1 MQTRMIQSI
10 SWVIVLTLTL
20 VFFPFLVQADQPEP
34 FVECVEGQE
43 PTPINYGEHTN
54 NCQIDNIT
62 DMDRF
67 GFFGSEGEQIRV
79 IVSETT
85 TSAIELYLEIWDPD
99 GLQIAN
105 TAPGG
110 NILVDLTLEKTG
122 SYLIGIRENGANET
136 GGYMLQLERVFP
148 INTPVGISYD
158 FPENDVINHITD
170 MDFYIFEGETNDNIR
185 VIVSETTTSAIEL
198 YLEIWDPDGLQIAN
212 TAPGGNI
219 LVDLTLGKS
228 GTYLIGIRENGANET
243 GGYEVEVQCLMLSC
257 PDLLLP
263 SPVIDITLNQN
274 VFVTGD
280 TLIISA
286 HVINGPNPTT
296 IEVKTWINLPDGNDM
311 SILDPHLTLTV
322 DPNANFTAEIFSYTF
337 DGSEPSG
344 DYNVGGRFI
353 NVNSGRQHSLDIES
367 FSFSP

>member
-67 GFFGSEGEQIRV
+67 GFFGSEGEQ
-79 IVSETT
+79 
-85 TSAIELYLEIWDPD
+85 
-99 GLQIAN
+99 
-105 TAPGG
+105 
-110 NILVDLTLEKTG
+110 
-122 SYLIGIRENGANET
+122 
-136 GGYMLQLERVFP
+136 
-148 INTPVGISYD
+148 
-158 FPENDVINHITD
+158 
-170 MDFYIFEGETNDNIR
+170 IR